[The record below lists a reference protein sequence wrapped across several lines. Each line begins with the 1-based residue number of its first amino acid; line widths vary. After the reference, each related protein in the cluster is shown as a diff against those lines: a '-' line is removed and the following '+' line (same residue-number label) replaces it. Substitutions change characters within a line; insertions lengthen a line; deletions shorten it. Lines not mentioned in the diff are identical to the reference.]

1 MFIDL
6 LLLLRSQP
14 PLHESDRPIS
24 YNLLELLFC
33 VLVDSPENARRFEKL
48 SGLEAVVRVL
58 KGSSVG
64 KDVRYVC
71 SLFWPIF
78 IKFDIL
84 PE

>member
-14 PLHESDRPIS
+14 PSHESDRPIS
-24 YNLLELLFC
+24 YNILELLFC

-64 KDVRYVC
+64 KDVRYVF

>member
-6 LLLLRSQP
+6 LLLLRTQP
-14 PLHESDRPIS
+14 PSHESDRPIS
-24 YNLLELLFC
+24 YNVLELLFC

-64 KDVRYVC
+64 KDVRYVF